1 MYLSKHGGMFET
13 IAFEKF
19 NREKR
24 SASLCLGGKEDGSCV
39 LEVRLGAERGVFMQF
54 LQASAS
60 QLRGAGQD
68 VPLRPPTA

>member
-39 LEVRLGAERGVFMQF
+39 LEVRLGAERGVFMQ
-54 LQASAS
+54 LN
-60 QLRGAGQD
+60 
-68 VPLRPPTA
+68 